1 MKHKLPFLLASALLA
16 GCAANESPTTTVD
29 WLPSIETRADSIA
42 MQVFEAYGGPD
53 AWSKVRYVRFDFGR
67 ESEAVKQVFRS
78 HLWDRHSGD
87 YRLEWSAGDDST
99 AVVLFNVNDRS
110 GSAYINGEPLDSAAT
125 DNFVQRAYRGF
136 INDTYWLLAPIKL
149 LDPGVTRAYVPD
161 SSTAEVDVIT
171 TTYEGVGLTP
181 GDQFWFWVDRD
192 TGMMTRWAYQL
203 QGRKDQAPTNW
214 MWMECTNF
222 EHSAGPVVICPR
234 KSWGDSALMTDGV
247 DLPEMVAEDAFSRP
261 TPMLQDS

>member
-1 MKHKLPFLLASALLA
+1 MKNVLPVLLIAAMLT
-16 GCAANESPTTTVD
+16 GCAAEESPRTVAD
-29 WLPSIETRADSIA
+29 WLPPIENRADSIA
-42 MQVFEAYGGPD
+42 LRVFDAYGGAD
-53 AWSKVRYVRFDFGR
+53 AWARVRYVRFDFGR
-67 ESEAVKQVFRS
+67 ESDAGKQVFRS
-78 HLWDRHSGD
+78 HLWDRHAGD
-87 YRLEWSAGDDST
+87 YRLEYTVGEDST

-110 GSAYINGEPLDSAAT
+110 GTAFINGEPLDSAAT
-125 DNFVQRAYRGF
+125 DDHVQRAYQGF

-161 SSTAEVDVIT
+161 SSSAGVDVIT

-203 QGRKDQAPTNW
+203 QGRKDQPPTSW
-214 MWMECTNF
+214 MWMECTEF

-234 KSWGDSALMTDGV
+234 KSRGDSSLMTDRV
-247 DLPEMVAEDAFSRP
+247 DLPETVAEDAFSRP
-261 TPMLQDS
+261 TPML